1 MWRKSRTTTR
11 AKGENK
17 MTLMKHNNL
26 LNLDTL
32 LDGFVDNL
40 FSRDITP
47 YTVNPIKNNFPKVF
61 VDEGEKDY
69 TISLAA
75 PGEKKEDF
83 DRFQDELNQ
92 ISHDAVKIGGKID
105 KNKARLKHLESELDN
120 IGVQIHQYYEHEEKI
135 KKKTNAP

>member
-1 MWRKSRTTTR
+1 
-11 AKGENK
+11 

-26 LNLDTL
+26 LNLDTF
-32 LDGFVDNL
+32 LDGVVDNL

-75 PGEKKEDF
+75 PGVKKEDF
-83 DRFQDELNQ
+83 DLTLVGTTLKLSYKTEKKSNRFFNYSSFNKTWTVPDGTDLESVSASYEDGVFCINIVKPATTLPKVQK
-92 ISHDAVKIGGKID
+92 IAVK
-105 KNKARLKHLESELDN
+105 
-120 IGVQIHQYYEHEEKI
+120 
-135 KKKTNAP
+135 

>member
-1 MWRKSRTTTR
+1 
-11 AKGENK
+11 

-26 LNLDTL
+26 LNLDTF
-32 LDGFVDNL
+32 LDGVVDNL

-75 PGEKKEDF
+75 PGVKKEDF
-83 DRFQDELNQ
+83 DLTLVGTTLKLSYKTEKKSNRFFNYSSFNKTWTVPDGTALESVSASYEDGVFCINIDKPVTTLPKVQK
-92 ISHDAVKIGGKID
+92 IAVK
-105 KNKARLKHLESELDN
+105 
-120 IGVQIHQYYEHEEKI
+120 
-135 KKKTNAP
+135 

>member
-1 MWRKSRTTTR
+1 
-11 AKGENK
+11 

-26 LNLDTL
+26 LNLDTF
-32 LDGFVDNL
+32 LDGVVDNL

-75 PGEKKEDF
+75 PGVKKEDF
-83 DRFQDELNQ
+83 DLTLVGTTLKLSYKTEKKSNRFFNYSSFNKTWTVPDGTNLESVSASYEDGVFCINIDKPATTLPKVQK
-92 ISHDAVKIGGKID
+92 IAVK
-105 KNKARLKHLESELDN
+105 
-120 IGVQIHQYYEHEEKI
+120 
-135 KKKTNAP
+135 

>member
-1 MWRKSRTTTR
+1 
-11 AKGENK
+11 

-26 LNLDTL
+26 LNLDAF
-32 LDGFVDNL
+32 LDGVVDNL

-75 PGEKKEDF
+75 PGVKKEDF
-83 DRFQDELNQ
+83 DLTLVGTTLKLSYKTEKKSNRFFNYSSFNKSWTVPDGTDLESVSASYEDGVFCINIDKPATTLPKVQK
-92 ISHDAVKIGGKID
+92 IAVK
-105 KNKARLKHLESELDN
+105 
-120 IGVQIHQYYEHEEKI
+120 
-135 KKKTNAP
+135 

>member
-1 MWRKSRTTTR
+1 
-11 AKGENK
+11 

-75 PGEKKEDF
+75 PGVKKEDF
-83 DRFQDELNQ
+83 DLTLVGTTLKLSYSTEKKSNRFFNYSAFNKTWTVPEGTELKNVSASYKDGIFCINIVKPTATLPKVQ
-92 ISHDAVKIGGKID
+92 KIAVK
-105 KNKARLKHLESELDN
+105 
-120 IGVQIHQYYEHEEKI
+120 
-135 KKKTNAP
+135 

>member
-1 MWRKSRTTTR
+1 
-11 AKGENK
+11 

-26 LNLDTL
+26 LNLDTF
-32 LDGFVDNL
+32 LDGVVDNL

-75 PGEKKEDF
+75 PGVKKEDF
-83 DRFQDELNQ
+83 DLTLVGTTLKLSYKTEKKSNRFCNYSSFNKTWTVPDGTNLESVSASYEDGVFCINIDKPATTLPKVQK
-92 ISHDAVKIGGKID
+92 IAVK
-105 KNKARLKHLESELDN
+105 
-120 IGVQIHQYYEHEEKI
+120 
-135 KKKTNAP
+135 

>member
-1 MWRKSRTTTR
+1 
-11 AKGENK
+11 

-26 LNLDTL
+26 LNLDTF
-32 LDGFVDNL
+32 LDGVVDNL

-75 PGEKKEDF
+75 PGVKKEDF
-83 DRFQDELNQ
+83 DLTLVGATLKLSYKTEKKSNRFFNYSSFNKTWTVPDGTDLESVSASYEDGVFCINIVKPATTLPKVQK
-92 ISHDAVKIGGKID
+92 IAVK
-105 KNKARLKHLESELDN
+105 
-120 IGVQIHQYYEHEEKI
+120 
-135 KKKTNAP
+135 